1 LKKFGLSA
9 DEKLKGRKDIEELF
23 SKGIILYS
31 STKTIKA
38 VYLIDKISINSGV
51 KVAVAVSH
59 KSGKAYWRN
68 RVKRLLRESYRL
80 NKDILLNK
88 TENLSLFIRII
99 FSPYSLNMRNN
110 KNISLKDIMPDVI
123 DIMSRISMNV

>member
-1 LKKFGLSA
+1 MKKFGLSA

-80 NKDILLNK
+80 NKDILLNR

>member
-9 DEKLKGRKDIEELF
+9 DEKLKSRKDIEELF
-23 SKGIILYS
+23 SKGITLFS

-38 VYLIDKISINSGV
+38 VYIIDQNSDKPGV
-51 KVAVAVSH
+51 RVTVAVGH

-88 TENLSLFIRII
+88 AENFSLYIRII
-99 FSPYSLNMRNN
+99 FSPYSINMRNR
-110 KNISLKDIMPDVI
+110 KNINLEDIMPDVI
-123 DIMSRISMNV
+123 NIMSRISINV

>member
-9 DEKLKGRKDIEELF
+9 DEKLKSRKDIEELF
-23 SKGIILYS
+23 SKGITVLS

-38 VYLIDKISINSGV
+38 VYIIDQISNRSGV

-80 NKDILLNK
+80 NKYILLNRA
-88 TENLSLFIRII
+88 ENFSLYIRII
-99 FSPYSLNMRNN
+99 FYPYSLNMRNS
-110 KNISLKDIMPDVI
+110 KNLNLKDIMPDVI
-123 DIMSRISMNV
+123 DIMSRISINV